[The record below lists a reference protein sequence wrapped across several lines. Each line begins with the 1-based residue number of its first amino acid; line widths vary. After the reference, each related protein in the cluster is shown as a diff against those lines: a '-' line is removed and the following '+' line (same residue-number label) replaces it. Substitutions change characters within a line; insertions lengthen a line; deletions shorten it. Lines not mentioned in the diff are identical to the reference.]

1 MAKPG
6 NNKKRCEKYKM
17 RGALAENKLKKQKRH
32 EKRIEKFKKR
42 REEGK
47 CYVYQARDKSERP
60 KEPNS
65 NVGSNRGRHTEYARL
80 TSLFSK
86 LDREIA
92 MAMAAEKAQVS
103 KATSRKSTTTSSSD
117 R

>member
-65 NVGSNRGRHTEYARL
+65 NIGSNRGRHTEYARL

-92 MAMAAEKAQVS
+92 MAQAVEKAQAS
-103 KATSRKSTTTSSSD
+103 KVISKKPSSSSE
-117 R
+117 